1 MSTLTRKSLRQSLQ
15 LKACPRC
22 GGDVCRMR
30 DTFGVYHRCAQCGR
44 EIRAT
49 MPAATAGRMPA
60 REANDAGIASVA
72 TIANTAAATA
82 PAEANVA
89 NMTVPATATAA
100 TIATPA
106 GIVAPAPSHPATDR
120 IGKLLL

>member
-49 MPAATAGRMPA
+49 MPAAAARMPA

-72 TIANTAAATA
+72 TIVNTAAATA

>member
-49 MPAATAGRMPA
+49 MPAAAARMPA
-60 REANDAGIASVA
+60 RDANDAGIASVA
-72 TIANTAAATA
+72 SIANTAAAV
-82 PAEANVA
+82 PAEATVA
-89 NMTVPATATAA
+89 NMTVPATAA

-106 GIVAPAPSHPATDR
+106 GIVAPAPSHPVTDR

>member
-49 MPAATAGRMPA
+49 MPAAAARMPA
-60 REANDAGIASVA
+60 RDANDAGIASVA
-72 TIANTAAATA
+72 TIANTAAA
-82 PAEANVA
+82 PAEATVA
-89 NMTVPATATAA
+89 NMTVPATAA

>member
-49 MPAATAGRMPA
+49 MPAAAAAHMPA
-60 REANDAGIASVA
+60 RDANDAGIASVA
-72 TIANTAAATA
+72 TIANTGAA
-82 PAEANVA
+82 PAEATVA
-89 NMTVPATATAA
+89 NMTVPATVA

>member
-49 MPAATAGRMPA
+49 MPAAAARMPA
-60 REANDAGIASVA
+60 RDANDAGIASVA
-72 TIANTAAATA
+72 TIANTGAA
-82 PAEANVA
+82 PAEATVA

>member
-49 MPAATAGRMPA
+49 MPAAAAARMPA
-60 REANDAGIASVA
+60 RDANDAGIASVA

-82 PAEANVA
+82 PTEATVA
-89 NMTVPATATAA
+89 NMTVPATATVA

>member
-49 MPAATAGRMPA
+49 MPAAAARMPA
-60 REANDAGIASVA
+60 RDANDAGIASVA
-72 TIANTAAATA
+72 SIANTGVAA

-89 NMTVPATATAA
+89 NMTVPATAA

>member
-49 MPAATAGRMPA
+49 MPAAAAARMPA
-60 REANDAGIASVA
+60 RDANDAGIASVA
-72 TIANTAAATA
+72 TIANTAAAI
-82 PAEANVA
+82 PAEATVA